1 MKSVIILLI
10 ASVSA
15 IKLRDPSPHLPSY
28 PLPTFPLGSVNNMNY
43 EHHFNAPK
51 EEPDERKCQEKV
63 GIPGTLRNC
72 KKDIAGFPINPGK
85 I

>member
-1 MKSVIILLI
+1 MKSVIIMLI

-15 IKLRDPSPHLPSY
+15 IKLTRDPAIIPQY
-28 PLPTFPLGSVNNMNY
+28 PLPEFPHGSVNNMNY
-43 EHHFNAPK
+43 EHHFNMPK